1 MTRDGGR
8 AWITRDALVTGG
20 ALASATAL
28 AWWWLATSD
37 MAMDGTSMAGMD
49 MPGMGAMPW
58 TPTYALSVFVM
69 WTIMMVAMMLPPAA
83 PMILLYARVAQGRP
97 TKGLFSP
104 TVAFVGAYIAVWAS
118 FSALAA
124 ATQWWLSTIGLVSD
138 AMRFSERAPGGILLI
153 AAGLYQL
160 TPLKRLC
167 LANCRTPLTFLT
179 LHWRPGLQG
188 ALSMGLRHGAYC
200 VGCCWFVMA
209 LLFVGGVMNLA
220 WVVAIAAFVLAEKVL
235 PFGEGVGTTAG
246 VLAIVTG
253 VYFLAGAPLLP

>member
-1 MTRDGGR
+1 
-8 AWITRDALVTGG
+8 
-20 ALASATAL
+20 
-28 AWWWLATSD
+28 
-37 MAMDGTSMAGMD
+37 
-49 MPGMGAMPW
+49 
-58 TPTYALSVFVM
+58 M

-83 PMILLYARVAQGRP
+83 PMILLYARVAQGSGRERTLPP
-97 TKGLFSP
+97 TL
-104 TVAFVGAYIAVWAS
+104 VFVGAYVAVWTG

-138 AMRFSERAPGGILLI
+138 AMRFSDRTPGGVLLV

-167 LANCRTPLTFLT
+167 LANCRTPLSFLT
-179 LHWRPGLQG
+179 LHWRPGLGG
-188 ALSMGLRHGAYC
+188 ALRMGLRHGAYC

-235 PFGEGVGTTAG
+235 PFGERVGTAAG
-246 VLAIVTG
+246 ALAMATG
-253 VYFLAGAPLLP
+253 AYFIAAPLLS